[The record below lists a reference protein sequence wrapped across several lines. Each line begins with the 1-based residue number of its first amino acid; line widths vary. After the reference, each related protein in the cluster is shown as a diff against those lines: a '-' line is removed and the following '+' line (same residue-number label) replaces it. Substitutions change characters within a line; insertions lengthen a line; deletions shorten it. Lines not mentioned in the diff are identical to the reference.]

1 MEALE
6 YMEDGQFILG
16 VQWHPEMM
24 ASCGNEEQLG
34 HFQGTCKKKYP
45 VGREA
50 VKDDRDLYQCE
61 GGHYG

>member
-1 MEALE
+1 MPGQLTVTATASDGIVEALE

-34 HFQGTCKKKYP
+34 IF
-45 VGREA
+45 REL
-50 VKDDRDLYQCE
+50 VKRSIL
-61 GGHYG
+61 